1 MNLFLIDVVKI
12 LINTFVRLLPVGL
25 YSGSA
30 MSAVVFSDFRAI
42 LLFIGFLG
50 NELISLGY
58 RLILRGTTNP
68 QCALLYS
75 ADNDP
80 FVLPSPLT
88 QTIGFFAGFFYMD
101 MYFNNQ
107 FNPIKFFSLIGLQLI
122 TIYSRV
128 NIGCKTLIDAIYCS
142 LVGMLIGIVYYN
154 IIKDYYKADYLNQKL
169 TTANDTINKFFT
181 LN

>member
-1 MNLFLIDVVKI
+1 MNLSLIDLIKI
-12 LINTFVRLLPVGL
+12 LINTLVRLLPVAL

-58 RLILRGTTNP
+58 RLILRGATNP

-75 ADNDP
+75 ADSDP

-88 QTIGFFAGFFYMD
+88 QTISFFAGFFYMD

-107 FNPIKFFSLIGLQLI
+107 FNPIKFFSLIALQVI